1 MKTTL
6 RVFYCCQVGTCRAS
20 FQGPTQLFLCA
31 FTLKEEFCCCCFLYV
46 CLVVCCFFFFL
57 FLPLFHF
64 HVPGIIVKAYTSK
77 IGGDKAK
84 VCIWYWAKHMWVSAF
99 AWHLG
104 MPLLREMWFIDC
116 SCEHSMNC
124 YVRPMYGICS
134 TDCVWI
140 DLLAG
145 PGDLIPCRCVSY
157 PMEYM

>member
-46 CLVVCCFFFFL
+46 CLVVCCL
-57 FLPLFHF
+57 FVFSFPPTLPLSC
-64 HVPGIIVKAYTSK
+64 IIVKAYTSK

-84 VCIWYWAKHMWVSAF
+84 VCIWYWAKHMWVGAF

-116 SCEHSMNC
+116 LCEHSMNC
-124 YVRPMYGICS
+124 YVRPMYGLCS
-134 TDCVWI
+134 TGLHLNWFTCRSRRPDS
-140 DLLAG
+140 
-145 PGDLIPCRCVSY
+145 RCVSY
-157 PMEYM
+157 AMEYM